1 MMGMG
6 MGFSLAGFW
15 LQIFGVAAIL
25 DSKMFKVATVDG
37 KRHTGQLVWGII
49 LLALAGT
56 AALEGLYSF
65 FFGSLMGLGSIQY
78 VPFLVISLLFAN
90 MVQLALC
97 VFVILSSVNRVR
109 MRPPRF
115 AVLKVVLGAAAI
127 FFGLLYFI
135 ARVTTNPFMG
145 FGMY

>member
-1 MMGMG
+1 

-25 DSKMFKVATVDG
+25 DAVMFKVAVVDG
-37 KRHTGQLVWGII
+37 KRHTGQFVWGII
-49 LLALAGT
+49 MLSLAGT
-56 AALEGLYSF
+56 AAFEGLYSF
-65 FFGSLMGLGSIQY
+65 FFGSLMGLGSISY
-78 VPFLVISLLFAN
+78 MPFFVLSLLFAN

-97 VFVILSSVNRVR
+97 VFVILSSVGRVR

-115 AVLKVVLGAAAI
+115 GMLKVILGAGAI
-127 FFGLLYFI
+127 FFGLLHFI
-135 ARVTTNPFMG
+135 ARVTMNPYMG